1 MSPRGDHGS
10 ARRRRYRRRAGA
22 RCGEPAIARDARAC
36 FAARVHIY
44 LLRHGIAEDA
54 GPGVPD
60 HDRALTEDGW
70 KRLRKAAGAWRTLVP
85 TPAVVMVSP
94 LRRALQ
100 TAEAFAEAVGF
111 RGELRVADA
120 LVPNGAPSVAL
131 SMLEAEALSQ
141 TTAVAVI
148 GHEPHLGYLLGAL
161 LTGHP
166 RQSVPLKKGMIVAVE
181 TESSA
186 SMIGTL
192 RFALSQKVAGEIG

>member
-1 MSPRGDHGS
+1 MD
-10 ARRRRYRRRAGA
+10 
-22 RCGEPAIARDARAC
+22 
-36 FAARVHIY
+36 IY

-54 GPGVPD
+54 GPGMAD
-60 HDRALTEDGW
+60 HDRALTDEGW
-70 KRLRKAAGAWRTLVP
+70 KRLRKAAVAWRTLVP

-100 TAEAFAEAVGF
+100 TAEVFAEAVSF
-111 RGELRVADA
+111 TGELRVADA

-131 SMLEAEALSQ
+131 SMLEAESLSQ
-141 TTAVAVI
+141 TPAVAVI

-166 RQSVPLKKGMIVAVE
+166 RQSVPLKKGMLVAIE

-186 SMIGTL
+186 SMLGTL
-192 RFALSQKVAGEIG
+192 RFALSQKVAAQIG